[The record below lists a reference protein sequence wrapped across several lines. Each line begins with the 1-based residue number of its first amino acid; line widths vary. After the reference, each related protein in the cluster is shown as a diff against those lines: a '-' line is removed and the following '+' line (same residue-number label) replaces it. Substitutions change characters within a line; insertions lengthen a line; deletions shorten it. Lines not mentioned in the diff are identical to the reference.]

1 MTNQEL
7 IDIANGIWARPVEGQ
22 YTAEQIL
29 RLMAAV
35 LLGKVSGAGSGLEKF
50 AGLGDAD
57 IERVASH
64 VDNMGNR
71 LVVTLDATPDDGIP
85 DPVYHPT
92 TAATVPYSTQ
102 YPTVADALDALLYVA
117 PSATLTLSV
126 GSVEIGQVVDTLVA
140 NWTFNKTMTAA
151 SLTGATIT
159 PSDNTYT
166 YTALGL
172 TSNRTYTLTFGDG
185 TNSGSV
191 SRAVSFLPKRYWG
204 VSPDATLSN
213 SDILALSQELS
224 SSKGKSITYDCSGGN
239 YFYWCYPA
247 SLGLPSGVTV
257 GGLAFSDYTVTVQS
271 LTNASG
277 YTQDYNVVR
286 CNSLQTGAAIN
297 VVWS

>member
-1 MTNQEL
+1 MKRTISLEDAKLLKAVREDGTPLVAPGKQQESVQQPIVVQPSITL
-7 IDIANGIWARPVEGQ
+7 NPEIKSPVSEQPQSVVHVGQ
-22 YTAEQIL
+22 SNITVQPPDLTPVAEAINKA
-29 RLMAAV
+29 MVAV
-35 LLGKVSGAGSGLEKF
+35 LL
-50 AGLGDAD
+50 
-57 IERVASH
+57 
-64 VDNMGNR
+64 
-71 LVVTLDATPDDGIP
+71 
-85 DPVYHPT
+85 
-92 TAATVPYSTQ
+92 
-102 YPTVADALDALLYVA
+102 
-117 PSATLTLSV
+117 
-126 GSVEIGQVVDTLVA
+126 
-140 NWTFNKTMTAA
+140 
-151 SLTGATIT
+151 
-159 PSDNTYT
+159 
-166 YTALGL
+166 
-172 TSNRTYTLTFGDG
+172 
-185 TNSGSV
+185 GSV

-213 SDILALSQELS
+213 SDILALSQEFS